1 MTQEQLHNVFQM
13 HLHLLRTTLA
23 LAIIGGD
30 IKYRFGTMS
39 IESALHDLCQC
50 AINNMDKRAKRIR
63 RIALITEIYEQIG
76 HKFSPDL
83 RETIE
88 MVKLL
93 QVQDEQEKT
102 SDEKITKLRQEL
114 SNEAEIQNGKIY
126 FETGEWVPPI
136 VKHFHSMCTKA
147 INKDGDVY
155 DLMMKV
161 AIITFTR
168 LLLNKRMY
176 ENDQCATELLSCA
189 QLIFKGGAA
198 IGKFLFKQKPF
209 WNKLTKD
216 QQEEIHLSF
225 IFGGDNDTSIYF
237 INMKQVM
244 KKYGEM
250 TTSKAIIEI
259 ASRMQQILW
268 DTCQE
273 FNIDQL
279 LSIHSDNA
287 TQDPIL
293 FAEHEFGLTTREAIG
308 FQLKEVESYEMDEFE
323 IVNYEDL
330 NEEFEMVNYEDL
342 NEEFEM
348 VNHEDLNEEFKLIK
362 KQTML
367 CLDPYTDHIPSQVFT
382 TQSKVEFSI
391 RDKVVKFEL
400 VRAKLGFRATCNDMI
415 VNTYSELLDISLEY
429 PESAAIF
436 PKKWVAITL

>member
-1 MTQEQLHNVFQM
+1 
-13 HLHLLRTTLA
+13 
-23 LAIIGGD
+23 
-30 IKYRFGTMS
+30 
-39 IESALHDLCQC
+39 
-50 AINNMDKRAKRIR
+50 
-63 RIALITEIYEQIG
+63 
-76 HKFSPDL
+76 
-83 RETIE
+83 
-88 MVKLL
+88 
-93 QVQDEQEKT
+93 
-102 SDEKITKLRQEL
+102 
-114 SNEAEIQNGKIY
+114 
-126 FETGEWVPPI
+126 
-136 VKHFHSMCTKA
+136 MCTKA

-330 NEEFEMVNYEDL
+330 NEEFDMVNYEDL